1 MIRRIS
7 SGPRAAFI
15 GLTILLFGSAGSGLK
30 AAGRAADLAAD
41 PNGPAGPP
49 DVIQVENLGS
59 GWPKGS
65 PLPQPTI
72 QPLPKEALA
81 ALTLARAVELS
92 NQRNPVV
99 RQSYNELV
107 AAQNSLGSAFATWW
121 PVINANL
128 NYGVYGEQA
137 SYNYTG
143 ALQGGPASCFAE
155 CQYKNF
161 SSNYF
166 QSIAQF
172 DINWNIYDPKR
183 TATIWQNKYLVRQA
197 VDSYIIARRDN
208 KLRTE
213 QAFINLQSANAKV
226 ITGQQLV
233 ANDQLLYRLAETR
246 FRLGVASKLELA
258 KQLTVLKTD
267 QVNLLSAQQGVQ
279 VAQAV
284 LAELLAVDE
293 ASAIGVASVLEPL
306 GTWNSGLKE
315 TVEASFGY
323 RKVIEQKLTEV
334 KINEAQA
341 KIDLSVYRPTSALVN
356 SLYWTHDFGYT
367 GLTPP
372 EVDNAHSDF
381 FNGSSA
387 IQLTFTGFDGGAA
400 RMSAASS
407 MAKARAAADSV
418 QGAVN
423 QVRKEAQSY
432 YADADWGRKSVYV
445 SSERVKAASQALRL
459 QSLRFNAGYGNI
471 TDVVQAQQD
480 LTQSVSAYIEVL
492 TAYNQA
498 LVNLARASG
507 LSYRQDPQ
515 MLKAVGNPLN
525 NLGLPGKVARMR

>member
-1 MIRRIS
+1 MIKRTS
-7 SGPRAAFI
+7 LFPSTAFL
-15 GLTILLFGSAGSGLK
+15 GLCVLFGSAGSGLK
-30 AAGRAADLAAD
+30 AAGRAADLAGD

-65 PLPQPTI
+65 PLPQPSIT
-72 QPLPKEALA
+72 PLPREALA

-99 RQSYNELV
+99 RQSYNDLV

-121 PVINANL
+121 PVINANI

-137 SYNYTG
+137 AYNYTG
-143 ALQGGPASCFAE
+143 ALQGGPSSCFAE
-155 CQYKNF
+155 CQYTNF

-166 QSIAQF
+166 TSIAQF
-172 DINWNIYDPKR
+172 DITWNIYDPKR

-213 QAFINLQSANAKV
+213 QAFVNLQSANAKV

-233 ANDQLLYRLAETR
+233 ANDQLLYRLAQTR
-246 FRLGVASKLELA
+246 FRLGVASKIELS

-267 QVNLLSAQQGVQ
+267 QVNLLNAQQSVQ
-279 VAQAV
+279 VAQAE
-284 LAELLAVDE
+284 LGELLAVGDASVINV
-293 ASAIGVASVLEPL
+293 ASALEPL
-306 GTWNSGLKE
+306 GTWTSALQE
-315 TVEASFGY
+315 TVDASFGY

-341 KIDLSVYRPTSALVN
+341 KIDLSIYRPTIALVN

-372 EVDNAHSDF
+372 EVPGAHSDF

-418 QGAVN
+418 QVAVN
-423 QVRKEAQSY
+423 QVRKESQSY
-432 YADADWGRKSVYV
+432 FAEADWGRKSVVV
-445 SSERVKAASQALRL
+445 SSERVKAATQSLRL
-459 QSLRFNAGYGNI
+459 QSQRFNAGLGTI
-471 TDVVQAQQD
+471 TDVVQSQQD
-480 LTQSVSAYIEVL
+480 LTQAVSAYIEVL

-498 LVNLARASG
+498 LLNLSRASG
-507 LSYRQDPQ
+507 LSYSQDLEL
-515 MLKAVGNPLN
+515 LKSVGNPLQ
-525 NLGLPGKVARMR
+525 NLRLPLRVARIS

>member
-1 MIRRIS
+1 MIKRIFPS
-7 SGPRAAFI
+7 SRAIFF
-15 GLTILLFGSAGSGLK
+15 GLCVLLGSPGSGLK
-30 AAGRAADLAAD
+30 AAGSAADLAGD

-65 PLPQPTI
+65 PLPQPSIT
-72 QPLPKEALA
+72 PLPREALA
-81 ALTLARAVELS
+81 SLTLARAVELS

-99 RQSYNELV
+99 RQSYNDLV
-107 AAQNSLGSAFATWW
+107 AAQNSLGAAFATWW
-121 PVINANL
+121 PVINANI

-137 SYNYTG
+137 AYNYTG

-155 CQYKNF
+155 CEYKKF

-166 QSIAQF
+166 TSIAQF
-172 DINWNIYDPKR
+172 DITWNIYDPKR

-197 VDSYIIARRDN
+197 VDTYIIARRDN

-246 FRLGVASKLELA
+246 FRLGVASKLELS

-267 QVNLLSAQQGVQ
+267 QVNLLSARQAVQ
-279 VAQAV
+279 VAQAD
-284 LAELLAVDE
+284 LGELLAVSD
-293 ASAIGVASVLEPL
+293 ASAIGVASALEPL
-306 GTWNSGLKE
+306 GAWTSSLQE
-315 TVEASFGY
+315 TVEAAFGY

-341 KIDLSVYRPTSALVN
+341 KIDLSVYRPTIALVN
-356 SLYWTHDFGYT
+356 SLYWTHNFGYT

-372 EVDNAHSDF
+372 EVPNANSDF

-418 QGAVN
+418 QVAVN

-432 YADADWGRKSVYV
+432 YAEADWGRKSVSV
-445 SSERVKAASQALRL
+445 SSERVKAASESLRL

-480 LTQSVSAYIEVL
+480 LTQAVSAYIEVL

-498 LVNLARASG
+498 LVNLSRASG
-507 LSYRQDPQ
+507 LPFRPDPQ
-515 MLKAVGNPLN
+515 LLKAVGNPLN
-525 NLGLPGKVARMR
+525 NLGLPERVAKIR